1 MAGTRVFETAST
13 VPNALARNAVDCT
26 RQRVKL
32 RQVVQK
38 QRLKGVITGLSTK
51 VAFQKKTRRVP
62 YHALRRPVF
71 VTSEAVS
78 PPPADREVQQHDEQD
93 ADGPGLLQKSLH
105 TDISAI
111 EPSVEGGGGAGVPPG
126 SGGGDE
132 GGDGSNGGGNGEEN
146 DSQGNKVL
154 LTLHDAWKRSNF
166 LQKFFFGGLF
176 ANTLLSLTPS
186 VHREPFIQGP
196 PPGEELSPFVD
207 YYALAGIPPLEKLR
221 KLIFAPLAVWR
232 GTLVTGVVM
241 SYFLGLN
248 ACFLVVR
255 DRGARYKLA
264 VPVTKYYFCGLGGWI
279 MGCRSKVVGLQN
291 LQDVVASGQGFVT
304 VANHVGY
311 YDFLAL
317 GRILGPCCVVAKA
330 GLQKIPLMAPFA
342 DCLGAIYVDRGTSK
356 AGKTQVIIDRAKLR
370 GDSQRPLAPLLIF
383 PEGTT
388 SSGAAVINFKSGA
401 FAAGVPVLP
410 VALKYST
417 ASGLSPAWIAPVSSW
432 QILLCM
438 LCEVS
443 INLDITVLPAHK
455 PTPQE
460 VKEPRKFAKAVQ
472 KELAACLGVPVMDHL
487 TYKEGWA
494 TWARYRGEVKGQT

>member
-1 MAGTRVFETAST
+1 MSFGMWDCQDRPDYLSKYTLRLREPFIQGPPPGEELSPFVDYY
-13 VPNALARNAVDCT
+13 ALAGIPPLEKLRKLIFAPLAVWRGTLVTGVVMSYFLGLNACFLVVRDRGARYKLAVPVTKYYFCGLGGWIMGCRSKVVGLQNLQDVVASGQGFVTVANHVGYYDFLALGRVDCT

-186 VHREPFIQGP
+186 VHRYAQSNPSRSGYLLDHP
-196 PPGEELSPFVD
+196 PPLFVL
-207 YYALAGIPPLEKLR
+207 YSVYSNFQLESV
-221 KLIFAPLAVWR
+221 IC
-232 GTLVTGVVM
+232 VT
-241 SYFLGLN
+241 Y
-248 ACFLVVR
+248 
-255 DRGARYKLA
+255 
-264 VPVTKYYFCGLGGWI
+264 
-279 MGCRSKVVGLQN
+279 
-291 LQDVVASGQGFVT
+291 
-304 VANHVGY
+304 
-311 YDFLAL
+311 
-317 GRILGPCCVVAKA
+317 
-330 GLQKIPLMAPFA
+330 
-342 DCLGAIYVDRGTSK
+342 
-356 AGKTQVIIDRAKLR
+356 
-370 GDSQRPLAPLLIF
+370 
-383 PEGTT
+383 
-388 SSGAAVINFKSGA
+388 
-401 FAAGVPVLP
+401 
-410 VALKYST
+410 
-417 ASGLSPAWIAPVSSW
+417 
-432 QILLCM
+432 
-438 LCEVS
+438 
-443 INLDITVLPAHK
+443 
-455 PTPQE
+455 
-460 VKEPRKFAKAVQ
+460 
-472 KELAACLGVPVMDHL
+472 
-487 TYKEGWA
+487 
-494 TWARYRGEVKGQT
+494 

>member
-1 MAGTRVFETAST
+1 MARTRVFETAST
-13 VPNALARNAVDCT
+13 IPNALARNAVYCT

-32 RQVVQK
+32 RHVVQK
-38 QRLKGVITGLSTK
+38 YRIKRVNTGVSNKIT
-51 VAFQKKTRRVP
+51 FQNYGQCVRSYASP
-62 YHALRRPVF
+62 RPVF

-78 PPPADREVQQHDEQD
+78 PPPAEREVQQHDEQD
-93 ADGPGLLQKSLH
+93 ADDTGLVQKSLH
-105 TDISAI
+105 TDISAF
-111 EPSVEGGGGAGVPPG
+111 EPSVEGGGAGVPPG

-132 GGDGSNGGGNGEEN
+132 GGDGFNGGGNGEDN

-154 LTLHDAWKRSNF
+154 LTLHDAWKRSNA
-166 LQKFFFGGLF
+166 LQKFLFGGLF
-176 ANTLLSLTPS
+176 ANTLLNLTPS

-221 KLIFAPLAVWR
+221 TVIFAPLAVWR
-232 GTLVTGVVM
+232 GTLITGVLM

-248 ACFLVVR
+248 ACFLVVH
-255 DRGARYKLA
+255 DKGARYKLA
-264 VPVTKYYFCGLGGWI
+264 VPVTKYYLCGLGGWI
-279 MGCRSKVVGLQN
+279 MGCRSKINGLQH
-291 LQDVVASGQGFVT
+291 LQDVLASGQGFVT
-304 VANHVGY
+304 VANHIGV
-311 YDFLAL
+311 YDFMAL

-356 AGKTQVIIDRAKLR
+356 MGMTQVIINRAKLR
-370 GDSQRPLAPLLIF
+370 GDSRQPLAPLLIF

-388 SSGAAVINFKSGA
+388 STGAAIVNFKSGA

-410 VALKYST
+410 IALKYST
-417 ASGLSPAWIAPVSSW
+417 ASGLSPAWVAPFPAYQLVM
-432 QILLCM
+432 LM

-443 INLDITVLPAHK
+443 INLDVTVLPAHI

-460 VKEPRKFAKAVQ
+460 TKDARKFAKAVQ
-472 KELAACLGVPVMDHL
+472 KELAASLGVPVMDHL
-487 TYKEGWA
+487 TYKDGWA
-494 TWARYRGEVKGQT
+494 MWARHRGEVKGQT